1 MVCKAAAKTLA
12 LVALVHASTC
22 AEAFVASS
30 QPWGLSPSTS
40 AFRMSSVAGESAAEN
55 DAPPADAAAD
65 AAVSAVSEVSTTAPA
80 APDQKKKKK
89 KPVAGSSAHAEGIF
103 SPAVK
108 ASKVLLGE
116 DRLIKIRAKVI
127 GAHSGVIKDFV
138 ATSDSE
144 VGQSV
149 LNLLFS
155 TMDKDG
161 NGVLDREEL
170 TAGLKA
176 LGFTWLKDK
185 QIDGILKRADANGDG
200 VISIEEFCTEA
211 PKTLKTNLVKLAK
224 QNGSD
229 LGFLV

>member
-1 MVCKAAAKTLA
+1 
-12 LVALVHASTC
+12 
-22 AEAFVASS
+22 VASS

-65 AAVSAVSEVSTTAPA
+65 AAVSAVSEVSATAPA

-144 VGQSV
+144 FGQSV

-200 VISIEEFCTEA
+200 VISIEEFCKEA

-224 QNGSD
+224 QNGND

>member
-1 MVCKAAAKTLA
+1 M
-12 LVALVHASTC
+12 
-22 AEAFVASS
+22 ASS

-65 AAVSAVSEVSTTAPA
+65 AAVSAVSEVSATAPA

-144 VGQSV
+144 FGQSV

-200 VISIEEFCTEA
+200 VISIEEFCKEA

-224 QNGSD
+224 QNGND

>member
-65 AAVSAVSEVSTTAPA
+65 AAVSAVSEVSATAPA

-144 VGQSV
+144 FGQSV

-200 VISIEEFCTEA
+200 VISIEEFCKEA

-224 QNGSD
+224 QNGND

>member
-1 MVCKAAAKTLA
+1 M
-12 LVALVHASTC
+12 
-22 AEAFVASS
+22 ASS

-55 DAPPADAAAD
+55 DAPPADAA
-65 AAVSAVSEVSTTAPA
+65 VSAVSEVSATAPA
-80 APDQKKKKK
+80 APDQMKKKK

-144 VGQSV
+144 FGQSV

-200 VISIEEFCTEA
+200 VISIEEFCKEA

-224 QNGSD
+224 QNGND